1 MMLLGHQRGSK
12 FQQLGPI
19 KNKGGRTIKS
29 KLNSKNVIPNAF
41 KKDEICLESLVLIR
55 HLKIGA
61 WEIEE
66 LGFGSGRVLQRFE
79 GENNG
84 C

>member
-1 MMLLGHQRGSK
+1 
-12 FQQLGPI
+12 
-19 KNKGGRTIKS
+19 
-29 KLNSKNVIPNAF
+29 LNSKNVIPNAF
-41 KKDEICLESLVLIR
+41 KKDDICLESLVLIR

>member
-1 MMLLGHQRGSK
+1 MLLGLQQESK
-12 FQQLGPI
+12 FRQLGPI

-29 KLNSKNVIPNAF
+29 KLDSKNIIPNAF
-41 KKDEICLESLVLIR
+41 KKDEIYLESLVLIR

-61 WEIEE
+61 WAIEE
-66 LGFGSGRVLQRFE
+66 LEFGSGRILQRLE
-79 GENNG
+79 GEKNG